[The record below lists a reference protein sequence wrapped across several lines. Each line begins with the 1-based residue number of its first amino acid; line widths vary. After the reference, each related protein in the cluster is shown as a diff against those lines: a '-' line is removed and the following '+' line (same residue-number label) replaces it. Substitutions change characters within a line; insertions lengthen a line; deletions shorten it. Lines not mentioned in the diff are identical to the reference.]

1 MYVWKRYRTSLGL
14 APDADEASL
23 QMVSRSHL
31 EMNNTAA
38 PLPAFS
44 YCECESVDNEK
55 QDYL

>member
-1 MYVWKRYRTSLGL
+1 MYVWKRYRASLGL
-14 APDADEASL
+14 PPDTDEGSL

-44 YCECESVDNEK
+44 CCEC
-55 QDYL
+55 